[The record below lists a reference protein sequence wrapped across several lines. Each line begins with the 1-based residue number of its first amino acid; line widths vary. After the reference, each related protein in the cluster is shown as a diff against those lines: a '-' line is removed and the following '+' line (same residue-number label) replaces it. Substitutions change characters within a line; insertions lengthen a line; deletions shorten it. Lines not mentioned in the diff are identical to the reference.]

1 MPWPVKGPEEKWR
14 VEEDPKSATR
24 VWISTKGRVRFDAP
38 PKEEFITFEERN
50 SGASDLDPWIR
61 DFETVQDSQWK

>member
-1 MPWPVKGPEEKWR
+1 MPWPAKGPEEKWR
-14 VEEDPKSATR
+14 AEEDPDSATR
-24 VWISTKGRVRFDAP
+24 VWISTKGKCGGTRA

-50 SGASDLDPWIR
+50 SGANDLDPWIR